1 MFCNEKSVPMQQC
14 TEHHKL
20 WFTTNQLS
28 YFGFETIR
36 PLVVCFY
43 CFMAELFPVAHSIG
57 REQCRINWWRQKKTS
72 SVLFSVLE
80 HIRMSTY
87 CRCRNHIAPSVSLA
101 PAITRLMHMCSNRY
115 SILLRHTCIRNAK
128 ACSICMNAYKSWLFF
143 FCSSAR
149 RSLHS
154 HREYFLCV
162 YVTSASAPTC
172 SPLLCDFGFIGILH
186 IRFFCASFAS
196 MFACTL
202 CFDITIQSLWE
213 YLQLLFASA
222 SSYSLYT
229 RIFSPLISIHFK

>member
-143 FCSSAR
+143 FLLFRAPFT
-149 RSLHS
+149 SLTQGIF
-154 HREYFLCV
+154 FLCV
-162 YVTSASAPTC
+162 CYVGLSSDMFLCYVISVSSVFYTFGFFVPHSLQCLPAHSAS
-172 SPLLCDFGFIGILH
+172 I
-186 IRFFCASFAS
+186 
-196 MFACTL
+196 
-202 CFDITIQSLWE
+202 
-213 YLQLLFASA
+213 
-222 SSYSLYT
+222 
-229 RIFSPLISIHFK
+229 